1 MGCLLHFRFGAEA
14 LGETPAD
21 WEGLCE
27 GLCEE
32 PGSLALGKGGN
43 RKEGSSKVGQGL
55 R

>member
-21 WEGLCE
+21 WE